1 MAISKD
7 FVWGTATAAYQIE
20 GAWNED
26 GRGCSVWDDFSHA
39 QGHIVDKSTG
49 DVACDHY
56 HRWEKDLDL
65 CKDLGTNGYRFSL
78 SWTRLFPDGTGALNK
93 KGADFYSRLID
104 GLLARGIEPFITLHH
119 WDYPTELFYKG
130 GWLNRDSADWFADYA
145 AAVVRLYGDRV
156 KNFITIN
163 EPQVILGCGYDNEE
177 HAPGLRMDDKY
188 RVRILHHILLAHG
201 KAAKVIHA
209 HKGLRAS
216 IAPNSKIY
224 MPLTE
229 TEENIAAARRA
240 TFSLEHHDYLWSEH
254 CYIDPIVFG
263 DYPEDYKKM
272 FADILP
278 KGWENDRK
286 IISEPIDF
294 LCQNMYDGRY
304 VSAEGGGSKI
314 AESPFGAA
322 HTDMGWPVTPE
333 ILYWGIRFLSERYNL
348 PVYITEN
355 GCAMPDLITPERK
368 VHDGARIEYMR
379 RYLTCLKRAA
389 DEGYLVKGYFYW
401 SLLDN
406 FEWAHGDTKRFGL
419 VYIDYRTQERIKKDS
434 FAFYRSVIA
443 ENEKNL

>member
-130 GWLNRDSADWFADYA
+130 GWLNRDSADWFADYT

-209 HKGLRAS
+209 HKGL
-216 IAPNSKIY
+216 Y
-224 MPLTE
+224 
-229 TEENIAAARRA
+229 
-240 TFSLEHHDYLWSEH
+240 
-254 CYIDPIVFG
+254 
-263 DYPEDYKKM
+263 
-272 FADILP
+272 
-278 KGWENDRK
+278 
-286 IISEPIDF
+286 
-294 LCQNMYDGRY
+294 
-304 VSAEGGGSKI
+304 
-314 AESPFGAA
+314 AA
-322 HTDMGWPVTPE
+322 HGNGGEYRRRPPCNIFPGTS
-333 ILYWGIRFLSERYNL
+333 RLSL
-348 PVYITEN
+348 V
-355 GCAMPDLITPERK
+355 
-368 VHDGARIEYMR
+368 GA
-379 RYLTCLKRAA
+379 
-389 DEGYLVKGYFYW
+389 
-401 SLLDN
+401 LL
-406 FEWAHGDTKRFGL
+406 
-419 VYIDYRTQERIKKDS
+419 
-434 FAFYRSVIA
+434 YRSHCVRG
-443 ENEKNL
+443 LSRRL